1 MKPVRIRLTL
11 LNNGSYGGLH
21 HPGRWAGW
29 TVQRTQPDLT
39 VVRFH
44 SPRRG
49 EIFDQITLRDLLPEW
64 TERFDG
70 FDCPDGIWVEATLP
84 VVGSLFAV

>member
-1 MKPVRIRLTL
+1 
-11 LNNGSYGGLH
+11 
-21 HPGRWAGW
+21 
-29 TVQRTQPDLT
+29 LT

-84 VVGSLFAV
+84 VIGSLFAV